1 MSTSILVVFNETP
14 CANLAVEFLAQ
25 MPLRFSEVRITLMHF
40 FRKPTGSEEMMGR
53 KFMQTQQERIDT
65 NLSNARQRLIEC
77 GYPPDNVHVHLE
89 TRPFPTVADGI
100 IAELKKGRYDI
111 VVIGRKKMSKSEEF
125 VIGDASIK
133 LVRALDHT
141 TVIIVR
147 C

>member
-25 MPLRFSEVRITLMHF
+25 MPLRFSEVRITLMHL

-53 KFMQTQQERIDT
+53 KFMQTQQKKMEV
-65 NLSNARQRLIEC
+65 NMSNARRRLIEC
-77 GYPPDNVHVHLE
+77 GYPQDNVHVTLE
-89 TRPFPTVADGI
+89 TLPFPTVADGI
-100 IAELKKGRYDI
+100 IAELEKGKYDI

-133 LVRALDHT
+133 LIRALDRT
-141 TVIIVR
+141 TVIIVK